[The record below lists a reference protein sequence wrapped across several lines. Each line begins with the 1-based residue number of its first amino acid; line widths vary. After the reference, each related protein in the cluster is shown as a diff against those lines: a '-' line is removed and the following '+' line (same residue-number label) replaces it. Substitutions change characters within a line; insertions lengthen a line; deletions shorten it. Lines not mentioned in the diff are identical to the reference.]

1 MAFDSWRRIRRSLP
15 RSVRN
20 GTESAR
26 KERSEMVVELS
37 GGACPRCGCCCS
49 DARMLRSSFKR
60 RCLILAAV
68 AVIGFAF
75 AAPSRPFVW
84 RGYEPRP
91 AESNDAPWFRLPSRY
106 AKIVTDAC
114 RRFNVPLWI
123 ACRLI
128 TQENPQWNPLA
139 RGSRNKDGTIDL
151 GMMQINSANLKKFN
165 SWYCHDQGF
174 DPFDA
179 YDSINVG
186 LAHLRWLKDELGNW
200 QSAILAY
207 NAGIGNV
214 IRGTSRDVSLDYT
227 RRIMGSEYR
236 EGKI

>member
-1 MAFDSWRRIRRSLP
+1 
-15 RSVRN
+15 
-20 GTESAR
+20 
-26 KERSEMVVELS
+26 
-37 GGACPRCGCCCS
+37 
-49 DARMLRSSFKR
+49 
-60 RCLILAAV
+60 
-68 AVIGFAF
+68 
-75 AAPSRPFVW
+75 
-84 RGYEPRP
+84 
-91 AESNDAPWFRLPSRY
+91 
-106 AKIVTDAC
+106 
-114 RRFNVPLWI
+114 
-123 ACRLI
+123 
-128 TQENPQWNPLA
+128 
-139 RGSRNKDGTIDL
+139 
-151 GMMQINSANLKKFN
+151 MMQINSANLKKFN